1 MIVCTCRALSQVTRR
16 LRRLRDAAPA
26 PPGLTI
32 AQFSLLSQIR

>member
-16 LRRLRDAAPA
+16 LRPLRDAAPA